1 MGKRKKSQCENGE
14 LMIYCHYD
22 EEMVRCADCWPCADC
37 EPCAYCELDP
47 CPYSKP
53 IGGLV
58 EE

>member
-22 EEMVRCADCWPCADC
+22 KELVRCGDCLPCAEC

-47 CPYSKP
+47 LSLIHISEPTRH
-53 IGGLV
+53 
-58 EE
+58 